1 MPSHTLCKLHMIHNI
16 HRQSQDKKHRQRAI
30 AKGLVD
36 YDCCMGE
43 ILVTLYYATPST
55 TPVTTIEA

>member
-1 MPSHTLCKLHMIHNI
+1 MIHNI

-43 ILVTLYYATPST
+43 ILLVTLYYATPST

>member
-1 MPSHTLCKLHMIHNI
+1 MIHNI